1 MLYNIFF
8 FLKMCTLLLLVQ
20 QLRLSVPSRYEY
32 IPAPSLT
39 WSAAQHACQ
48 EKGMQLVSIE
58 SEAEQDR
65 IRKMISKARSGETDI
80 YTWTGCHKDATG
92 VFRWIATG
100 QLCGRKGSTYHNW
113 HQGEPNN
120 SDGNG
125 KACVEMRSHVDNY
138 QVRED
143 TLA

>member
-1 MLYNIFF
+1 
-8 FLKMCTLLLLVQ
+8 MCTLLLLVQ
-20 QLRLSVPSRYEY
+20 QLGLSVPRRYEY
-32 IPAPSLT
+32 IPEPSLT

-65 IRKMISKARSGETDI
+65 IRKMIGNAKSGEPAI

-100 QLCGRKGSTYHNW
+100 QLCGRGGSYHNW
-113 HQGEPNN
+113 HAGEPNN
-120 SDGNG
+120 SDGDG
-125 KACVEMRSHVDNY
+125 KTCAEMRSHQGNY
-138 QVRED
+138 EVRED
-143 TLA
+143 TIV